1 MQTEQ
6 SAGSAHNSRR
16 TRSQLRCMQKGEQ
29 PEQAAAAEGRGK
41 ERTGWYL
48 YACHEGVICTQQGEH
63 NENAAHEESAQIG
76 SAPQRPIS
84 FHCAH

>member
-16 TRSQLRCMQKGEQ
+16 TRSQLRCMQKGEHT
-29 PEQAAAAEGRGK
+29 ASRCAKHGREK
-41 ERTGWYL
+41 RTGWYL
-48 YACHEGVICTQQGEH
+48 YACHEGVICAQQGEH